1 LAITKER
8 KEALVQQYREQVQ
21 QSGGII
27 LADYR
32 GLRVTQMEQLRRSL
46 REVEGSVSVVKNRL
60 LKLALADM
68 NLAVPDEMLEGPTV
82 VAFCQEEV
90 PPVAKAM
97 TDFAKDNPLAIKGGL
112 LEAAVLSGDQVKT
125 LAKLPSREVLLAYV
139 LGTVNAPAT
148 QVAGVVASG
157 IRQVLNVLQAYVDK
171 LEEGGTPAPQSA

>member
-1 LAITKER
+1 MAITKER